1 MQPPDV
7 FAWALDT
14 GIALIP
20 DEDVDNALDQ
30 ALDRLFEEEGWPDGI
45 QPSTNVPPISQGK
58 EPEVIG
64 TETSQG
70 QGKGTECSK
79 KGVPQ
84 LDDNLELEMDEGV
97 VVLRSLDQ
105 LDMVE
110 TGELI

>member
-30 ALDRLFEEEGWPDGI
+30 ALDLLFEEEGWPDGM
-45 QPSTNVPPISQGK
+45 QPSEKVQPISQGK
-58 EPEVIG
+58 QPEAIG
-64 TETSQG
+64 QETSQG
-70 QGKGTECSK
+70 QAKGMESSK

-84 LDDNLELEMDEGV
+84 LDDNLELEMDKGV